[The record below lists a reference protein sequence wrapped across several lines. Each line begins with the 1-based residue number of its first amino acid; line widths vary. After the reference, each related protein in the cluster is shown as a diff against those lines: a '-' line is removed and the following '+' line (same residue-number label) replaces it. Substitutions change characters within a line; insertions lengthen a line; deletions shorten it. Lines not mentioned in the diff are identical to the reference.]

1 MTSSPLPP
9 VAVDQVIA
17 GKYRIERVIGAGGM
31 GVVVAAQHIQL
42 GRRVALKF
50 LAREGMAD
58 TDAVNRFLRE
68 GQALARITGPNVAR
82 VMDVGTLE
90 QGEPYIVMEYL
101 DGADLGALVKQRG
114 PLPVEEAV
122 GYVLQ
127 ACEAIA
133 EAHANGIVHRDLKPS
148 NLFLTR
154 AADGHP
160 LIKVLDF
167 GISKSMPSAGAASPT
182 TVTSTGTLVGSPL
195 YMSPEQIR
203 DPRRVDGR
211 TDIWSLGVI
220 LYELICGATPFE
232 GETMPGALAAI
243 IADAPTPIRVL
254 RGDVPASLDDV
265 VGRCLSKD
273 ASARYPSVADLAQ
286 ALSEFVPPDSRSSV
300 DRIAR
305 VLGVAVRP
313 PQPQQQV
320 VGSSSELA
328 SSSAAHTATMPSWEG
343 LTGSSGSKK
352 RQRVVGI
359 TIAGAVAIA
368 AFFVM
373 NRREAPAPIGPSSAA
388 AAPPTA
394 PQPMATVPAPTVT
407 PAETTVEPA
416 QSTVAT
422 PSGASS
428 PAPSASATTPKA
440 AASARR
446 DGVAKRPPQ
455 GAPRKPARPEETD
468 DGTSDRK

>member
-1 MTSSPLPP
+1 
-9 VAVDQVIA
+9 
-17 GKYRIERVIGAGGM
+17 M
-31 GVVVAAQHIQL
+31 GIVVAAHHIQL

-114 PLPVEEAV
+114 PLPVDEAV

-160 LIKVLDF
+160 LVKVLDF
-167 GISKSMPSAGAASPT
+167 GISKSMPSAGATGPT

-220 LYELICGATPFE
+220 LYELVCGATPFE

-254 RGDVPASLDDV
+254 RGDVPATLDEV

-273 ASARYPSVADLAQ
+273 ANARYPSVADLAH

-305 VLGVAVRP
+305 VLGVTVRS
-313 PQPQQQV
+313 PQTPQQI
-320 VGSSSELA
+320 VGSTDLA

-343 LTGSSGSKK
+343 LTGSFSGKK

-359 TIAGAVAIA
+359 AIAGAVAIA

-373 NRREAPAPIGPSSAA
+373 NRRQAPAPIGPSSAA
-388 AAPPTA
+388 AAPTTA
-394 PQPMATVPAPTVT
+394 PQPTATVPAPTVT

-416 QSTVAT
+416 PSAVAT

-428 PAPSASATTPKA
+428 PAPSASATTPKG